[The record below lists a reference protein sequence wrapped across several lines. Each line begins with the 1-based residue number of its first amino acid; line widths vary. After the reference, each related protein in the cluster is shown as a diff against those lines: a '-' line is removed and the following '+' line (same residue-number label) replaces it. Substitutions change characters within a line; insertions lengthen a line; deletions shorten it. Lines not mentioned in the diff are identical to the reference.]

1 MSLESIMIIDD
12 SNAEHF
18 LVQEEIKSH
27 DPTIEIIS
35 VYDGQ
40 EALST
45 LKDMGNDQP
54 SAILVDI
61 NMPGMNGFEFLERYS
76 NFNNKSNLVMMI
88 SSSMAETDINTLK
101 GYPFVKTY
109 CVKPF
114 KMDKILNHL

>member
-1 MSLESIMIIDD
+1 MALKSIMIIDD
-12 SNAEHF
+12 SNAEQF

-27 DPTIEIIS
+27 DAAIDIIS

-45 LKDMGNDQP
+45 LKDMGDDQP

-61 NMPGMNGFEFLERYS
+61 NMPGMNGFEFLDQYS
-76 NFNNKSNLVMMI
+76 NFQNKSNLVMMI
-88 SSSMAETDINTLK
+88 SSSMDKTDIDTLK
-101 GYPFVKTY
+101 DYPFVKTY

-114 KMDKILNHL
+114 KMDKILDHL